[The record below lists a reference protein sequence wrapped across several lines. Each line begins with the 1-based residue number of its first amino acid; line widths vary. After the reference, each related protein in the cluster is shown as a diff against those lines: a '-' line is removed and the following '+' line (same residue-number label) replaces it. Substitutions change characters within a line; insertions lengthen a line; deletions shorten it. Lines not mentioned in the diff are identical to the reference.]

1 MKVVVKVASGP
12 LDLEVGDSDTVAD
25 LLKKAMERHK
35 CPAWADGVQ
44 LKLEG
49 QEEDLAADCA
59 RSLASAGISGGAS
72 LSMAYYQDVLP
83 AEAKKLKLAGI
94 APSSAGPFLASKA

>member
-25 LLKKAMERHK
+25 LLKKAMEKHK
-35 CPAWADGVQ
+35 CPVWADGVQ

-49 QEEDLAADCA
+49 QAEDLAEDG
-59 RSLASAGISGGAS
+59 SKTLGGLGVSAGAT
-72 LSMAYYQDVLP
+72 LCMAYYQDVP
-83 AEAKKLKLAGI
+83 PSEMKKLKLAGI
-94 APSSAGPFLASKA
+94 CPGTGMPFLASKA

>member
-1 MKVVVKVASGP
+1 MKVVVKCASGP
-12 LDLEVGDSDTVAD
+12 LDIEVADSDTVAD
-25 LLKKAMERHK
+25 LLKKAMTTHK

-49 QEEDLAADCA
+49 QDEDLAEDCA
-59 RSLASAGISGGAS
+59 KTLASVGITGGAALKMS
-72 LSMAYYQDVLP
+72 YYQDVLP

-94 APSSAGPFLASKA
+94 APGTAGPFLANKA